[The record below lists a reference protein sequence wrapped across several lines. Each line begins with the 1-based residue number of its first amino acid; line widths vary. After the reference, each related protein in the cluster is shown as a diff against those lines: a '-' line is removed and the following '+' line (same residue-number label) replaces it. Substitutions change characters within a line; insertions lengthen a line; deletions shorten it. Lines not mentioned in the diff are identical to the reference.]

1 MLNDMRKDICRVY
14 LKTKGEADLSAKQ
27 TVDILAVSV
36 INVITVLKEI
46 ESEVQEK
53 MKQIHDIEHIDHYEL
68 EVTKEEKVRKTLQ
81 KKAN

>member
-27 TVDILAVSV
+27 TVDILAVSA
-36 INVITVLKEI
+36 INAITVLKEI

-53 MKQIHDIEHIDHYEL
+53 MK
-68 EVTKEEKVRKTLQ
+68 
-81 KKAN
+81 